1 MARLVVKTGP
11 HRGMSFE
18 LTGERLSIGRD
29 YGNHIQLADSKS
41 SRHHAEIRA
50 EDGGWTA
57 WDLGSSNGTYVN
69 RKQIKS
75 HILREGDVI
84 RIGDTSLEFL
94 SEDTRRAPKLERAA
108 TTAEI
113 GRMETLAVERNRFL
127 SGELGGTPED
137 LARATERL
145 VKLYD
150 LARAAAGSDT
160 VAELFERIGE
170 SIEEALEAD
179 RVFPILYNEDEK
191 SAGEKKWTPW
201 ARAKK
206 TRGSIRLARAV
217 ADAPVSMGVV
227 ETVRTERKAVLTR
240 AAEDERFR
248 DRRSVKANEIGT
260 VICVPL
266 VARERFLGVLYADRI
281 AGGEDFD
288 PGDLEFLDAAAAY
301 AALALESLRVREAV
315 SRKAEV
321 LSREVRAEHA
331 MIGSS
336 APMKRVFEFLE
347 RAAPVDAGVLVLG
360 ESGTGKELVARA
372 VHYNSRRADGPFEVV
387 NCAALTESLVES
399 ELFGH
404 VKGAYTGA
412 TADRPGRFELA
423 DGGTIF
429 LDEIGEL
436 PDNMQTKLLR
446 VLEQGESMRVGE
458 AVVRHVDVR
467 VVAATN
473 RDLDKE
479 VAEGRFRQDLF
490 YRLNILRVELPPLRE
505 RGKDI
510 DLLIDH
516 YSEVFVRKMGRAAFT
531 LAPEVRATLRAY
543 SWPGNVRELKNVLER
558 VAVLCPADPV
568 TERDLPPGLFAGPS
582 LTGAARTSTVSAS
595 GVMSLGD
602 VEREHILRVLASAG
616 GNKKKAAELLGIDRS
631 TLYARLKA
639 YGEDA
644 E

>member
-1 MARLVVKTGP
+1 MARLVIKTGP

-50 EDGGWTA
+50 EDGEWTA

-75 HILREGDVI
+75 HRLREGDVI
-84 RIGDTSLEFL
+84 RIGDTTLEFR
-94 SEDTRRAPKLERAA
+94 SEVTRRAPKLERAA

-113 GRMETLAVERNRFL
+113 GRIETLAVERNRFL
-127 SGELGGTPED
+127 SGELGGSPED

-179 RVFPILYNEDEK
+179 RVFPILYDE
-191 SAGEKKWTPW
+191 EVKKWTLW
-201 ARAKK
+201 ARATK

-227 ETVRTERKAVLTR
+227 ETVRSEGKAVLTR

-288 PGDLEFLDAAAAY
+288 EGDLEFLDAAAAY

-331 MIGSS
+331 MVGSS
-336 APMKRVFEFLE
+336 APMKRVYEFLE

-436 PDNMQTKLLR
+436 PDSIQTKLLR
-446 VLEQGESMRVGE
+446 VLEQGESMRVGD
-458 AVVRHVDVR
+458 AAIRHVDVR

-473 RDLDKE
+473 RDLDRE

-516 YSEVFVRKMGRAAFT
+516 YSEVFTRKMGRAAFT

-568 TERDLPPGLFAGPS
+568 TERDLPPGLFGPPA
-582 LTGAARTSTVSAS
+582 LTEAARMSGASSRSGGSGGS

-602 VEREHILRVLASAG
+602 VEREHILRVLASAA
-616 GNKKKAAELLGIDRS
+616 GNKKRAAELLGIDRS
-631 TLYARLKA
+631 TLYAKLKA
-639 YGEDA
+639 YG
-644 E
+644 

>member
-1 MARLVVKTGP
+1 MMARLVVKTGP

-18 LTGERLSIGRD
+18 LTGERFTLGRD
-29 YGNHIQLADSKS
+29 YGNDVQLTDSKS

-50 EDGGWTA
+50 ENGGWTV

-69 RKQIKS
+69 KKQIKS
-75 HILREGDVI
+75 HNLREGDEL
-84 RIGDTSLEFL
+84 RIGGTSLEFL
-94 SEDTRRAPKLERAA
+94 SEDTRRAPTLARAA
-108 TTAEI
+108 TAAEI
-113 GRMETLAVERNRFL
+113 GHMETLAVDKNRFL
-127 SGELGGTPED
+127 SGELGGSREE
-137 LARATERL
+137 LERAAERL
-145 VKLYD
+145 VKLYE
-150 LARAAAGSDT
+150 LARAAAGADT
-160 VAELFERIGE
+160 VGELFEKAGE
-170 SIEEALEAD
+170 LIERALEAD
-179 RVFPILYNEDEK
+179 RVFPILYDEEDK
-191 SAGEKKWTPW
+191 QWTPW
-201 ARAKK
+201 ARSTK
-206 TRGSIRLARAV
+206 TRGTSRLARAV
-217 ADAPVSMGVV
+217 TDAPVSMGVV
-227 ETVRTERKAVLTR
+227 ETVRSEGKAVLTR

-315 SRKAEV
+315 SRKAEI

-331 MIGSS
+331 MIGESP
-336 APMKRVFEFLE
+336 PMKRIYEFLE
-347 RAAPVDAGVLVLG
+347 RASPVDAGVLVLG

-372 VHYNSRRADGPFEVV
+372 VHYNSRRADGPFETV

-404 VKGAYTGA
+404 VKGAFTGA

-423 DGGTIF
+423 DKGTIF

-436 PDNMQTKLLR
+436 PDKIQTKLLR
-446 VLEQGESMRVGE
+446 VLEQGESMRVGDSR
-458 AVVRHVDVR
+458 VRHVDVR

-510 DLLIDH
+510 GLLINH
-516 YSEVFVRKMGRAAFT
+516 YSDVFVKKMGRAAFT
-531 LAPEVRATLRAY
+531 LAPEVRATLMAY

-558 VAVLCPADPV
+558 IAVLCPADPV

-582 LTGAARTSTVSAS
+582 LTEAARTATVSTS
-595 GVMSLGD
+595 GVMSLSD
-602 VEREHILRVLASAG
+602 VEREHVLRVLATAG

-631 TLYARLKA
+631 TLYARLKV

-644 E
+644 KE

>member
-18 LTGERLSIGRD
+18 LSGERVSIGRD
-29 YGNHIQLADSKS
+29 YENHIQLSDSKS
-41 SRHHAEIRA
+41 SRHHAEIRS
-50 EDGGWTA
+50 EEGSWTA

-69 RKQIKS
+69 KKQIKS
-75 HILREGDVI
+75 HRLKEGDEI
-84 RIGDTSLEFL
+84 RIGDTSLQFL
-94 SEDTRRAPKLERAA
+94 AEDRRRAPTLARAA
-108 TTAEI
+108 TAAEI
-113 GRMETLAVERNRFL
+113 GRMETLSVDTNRFL
-127 SGELGGTPED
+127 SGELGGSADE
-137 LARATERL
+137 LARAAERL

-150 LARAAAGSDT
+150 LARAAAAADT
-160 VAELFERIGE
+160 VAELFERVGE
-170 SIEEALEAD
+170 SIEAALEAD
-179 RVFPILYNEDEK
+179 RVFPILYDEE
-191 SAGEKKWTPW
+191 GGKWTPW
-201 ARAKK
+201 ARSTK

-227 ETVRTERKAVLTR
+227 ETVRSEGKAVLTR

-266 VARERFLGVLYADRI
+266 VARERFLGVLYADRV

-288 PGDLEFLDAAAAY
+288 EGDLEFLDAAAAY

-315 SRKAEV
+315 SRKAEA

-331 MIGSS
+331 MVGDSPPI
-336 APMKRVFEFLE
+336 KRVFEFIE

-372 VHYNSRRADGPFEVV
+372 VHYNSRRADGPFETV

-399 ELFGH
+399 ELFGN
-404 VKGAYTGA
+404 VKGAFTGA

-423 DGGTIF
+423 DKGTIF

-436 PDNMQTKLLR
+436 PDNIQTKLLR
-446 VLEQGESMRVGE
+446 VLEQGESMRVGD
-458 AVVRHVDVR
+458 AKVRHVDVR

-473 RDLDKE
+473 RDLDRE

-490 YRLNILRVELPPLRE
+490 YRLNILRVDLPPLRE

-510 DLLIDH
+510 GLLIDH
-516 YSEVFVRKMGRAAFT
+516 YSDVFVRKMGRSGFT
-531 LAPEVRATLRAY
+531 LAPEVRATLKAY

-558 VAVLCPADPV
+558 IAVLCPADPI
-568 TERDLPPGLFAGPS
+568 EEKDLPPGLFAGPS
-582 LTGAARTSTVSAS
+582 LTEAARTSEVSES

-602 VEREHILRVLASAG
+602 VEREHVLRVLASAG
-616 GNKKKAAELLGIDRS
+616 GNKKRAAELLGIDRS
-631 TLYARLKA
+631 TLYAKLKA
-639 YGEDA
+639 YGADEK
-644 E
+644 